1 MAKTRSSGS
10 ESTKVGRSAESG
22 KFSPAERVTKV
33 SPLTQMAIKNTSR
46 RYSKALK
53 SLANK

>member
-10 ESTKVGRSAESG
+10 KSTKVGRSAESG